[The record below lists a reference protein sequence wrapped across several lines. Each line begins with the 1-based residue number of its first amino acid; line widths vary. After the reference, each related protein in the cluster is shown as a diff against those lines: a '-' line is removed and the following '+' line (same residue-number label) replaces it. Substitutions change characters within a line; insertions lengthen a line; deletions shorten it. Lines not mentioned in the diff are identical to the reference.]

1 MDKDYN
7 IPEFDQVLYDRE
19 IQTIVWDWDVIRK
32 IEYISSEESEITFE
46 LLRAIDNLVWWRIVS
61 ITRTTN

>member
-7 IPEFDQVLYDRE
+7 IPEFNQVLYDRE

-46 LLRAIDNLVWWRIVS
+46 LLRAIDNLVWWKIVS

>member
-7 IPEFDQVLYDRE
+7 IPGFNQVLYDRE

>member
-7 IPEFDQVLYDRE
+7 IPEFNQVLYDRE

-46 LLRAIDNLVWWRIVS
+46 LLSAIGNLIWWRIVS

>member
-46 LLRAIDNLVWWRIVS
+46 LLRAIDNLVWWKIVS

>member
-1 MDKDYN
+1 MDKDFN

-46 LLRAIDNLVWWRIVS
+46 LLRAIDNLVWWKIVS

>member
-7 IPEFDQVLYDRE
+7 IPEFNQVLYDRE

-46 LLRAIDNLVWWRIVS
+46 LLRAINNLVWWKIVS

>member
-7 IPEFDQVLYDRE
+7 IPEFNQVLYDRE

-46 LLRAIDNLVWWRIVS
+46 LLRAIGNLVWWRIVS

>member
-7 IPEFDQVLYDRE
+7 IPEFNQVLYDRE